1 MRMSDA
7 TPGLHSIGLRP
18 RQVERE
24 PAALL
29 LECHQRIRHF
39 CSLARRLTEPGI
51 SEDTTADA
59 AHRVHRYFTEALPLH
74 AADEDET
81 LEPRLWGRSGELDA
95 ALDRM
100 SREHQAHQPL
110 VARLCEL
117 TRILSVGP
125 AELAN
130 IAAELSTVALQLE
143 EQLLD
148 HIEHE
153 ERTIIPAIAEYL
165 PPRTRESIVAQ
176 FAARRHV
183 RPQR

>member
-1 MRMSDA
+1 MNISEA
-7 TPGLHSIGLRP
+7 TPRLHSIGLRP
-18 RQVERE
+18 RQVEHE
-24 PAALL
+24 PAVLL
-29 LECHQRIRHF
+29 LECHQRIRDF
-39 CSLARRLTEPGI
+39 CSLARRLTDPGI
-51 SEDTTADA
+51 PDDVTAEA
-59 AHRVHRYFTEALPLH
+59 ARRVHRYFTEALPLH

-81 LEPRLWGRSGELDA
+81 LEPRLRGRSGELDA

-117 TRILSVGP
+117 TRVLAAAP

-130 IAAELSTVALQLE
+130 VGTELSSVALRLE

-183 RPQR
+183 MPHG